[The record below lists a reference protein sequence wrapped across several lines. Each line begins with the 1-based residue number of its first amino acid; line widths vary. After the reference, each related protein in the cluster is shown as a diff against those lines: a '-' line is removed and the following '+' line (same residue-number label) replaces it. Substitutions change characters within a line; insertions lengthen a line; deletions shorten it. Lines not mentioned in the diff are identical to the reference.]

1 MIVNNAKAISEW
13 EMSDEL
19 KKMFESDTQI
29 IKHSQQNSE
38 KYEQL
43 SKKMADL

>member
-1 MIVNNAKAISEW
+1 MIVNIAKAISEW
-13 EMSDEL
+13 DMSDDL

-29 IKHSQQNSE
+29 FKLSQQNSE